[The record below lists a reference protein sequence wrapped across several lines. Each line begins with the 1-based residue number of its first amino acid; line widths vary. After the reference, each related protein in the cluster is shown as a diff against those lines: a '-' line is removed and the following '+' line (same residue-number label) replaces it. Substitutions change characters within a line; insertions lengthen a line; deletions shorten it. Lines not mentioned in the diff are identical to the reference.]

1 MLKNNIE
8 HIAFILDG
16 NKRWAKKNNLSLS
29 EGYKNGLNN
38 INNLIKGSIDLHIP
52 FLTLFTLSSE
62 NLYRTSVNKIFQV
75 IYDEFSFFFEK
86 VINEKKVKIKIIG
99 SKKNL
104 PNKIINLINHCEN
117 ETKKNKVLN
126 LTLAFNYGFKN
137 EILNVIN
144 EIQNNNIYNNINEE
158 NLRKL
163 FYLGDIPDPD
173 ILIRTGGNKRLS
185 NFIMYNL
192 IYTEI
197 YFIEKLWPEFL
208 IDDLLKIIN
217 EYKKTKRS
225 YGL

>member
-1 MLKNNIE
+1 MLKNKIE

-38 INNLIKGSIDLHIP
+38 INNLIKSSIDLNIP
-52 FLTLFTLSSE
+52 FLTIFTLSSE
-62 NLYRTSVNKIFQV
+62 NLHRTSVNKIFQV

-86 VINEKKVKIKIIG
+86 VISEKKVKIKIIG
-99 SKKNL
+99 SKNNL
-104 PNKIINLINHCEN
+104 PNKIINLINHCEI
-117 ETKKNKVLN
+117 ETKKNTVLN

-144 EIQNNNIYNNINEE
+144 LIYKNNSFKNINEN
-158 NLRKL
+158 NLREL
-163 FYLGDIPDPD
+163 FYLGNLPDPD
-173 ILIRTGGNKRLS
+173 ILVRTGGNKRLS

-197 YFIEKLWPEFL
+197 YFIEKLWPDFSNNDL
-208 IDDLLKIIN
+208 IEIIN
-217 EYKKTKRS
+217 DYKTITRT

>member
-1 MLKNNIE
+1 MPKNKIE

-38 INNLIKGSIDLHIP
+38 INNLIKSSINLKIP
-52 FLTLFTLSSE
+52 YLTLFTLSSE
-62 NLYRTSVNKIFQV
+62 NLHRTTVNKIFQV

-86 VINEKKVKIKIIG
+86 VIKEKKVKVKVIG

-104 PNKIINLINHCEN
+104 PEKILKLINHCEN
-117 ETKKNKVLN
+117 ETKQNTTLN
-126 LTLAFNYGFKN
+126 LILAFNYGFKN

-144 EIQNNNIYNNINEE
+144 LIYKNNSFKNINEN
-158 NLRKL
+158 NLREL
-163 FYLGDIPDPD
+163 FYLGNLPDPD
-173 ILIRTGGNKRLS
+173 ILVRTGGNKRLS

-192 IYTEI
+192 TYTEI
-197 YFIEKLWPEFL
+197 YFIEKLWPDFSNNDL
-208 IDDLLKIIN
+208 IEIIN
-217 EYKKTKRS
+217 DYKTITRT

>member
-1 MLKNNIE
+1 MPKNKIE

-38 INNLIKGSIDLHIP
+38 INNLIKSSINLKIP
-52 FLTLFTLSSE
+52 YLTLFTLSSE
-62 NLYRTSVNKIFQV
+62 NLHRTTVNKIFQV

-86 VINEKKVKIKIIG
+86 VIKEKKVKVKVIG

-104 PNKIINLINHCEN
+104 PEKILKLINHCEN
-117 ETKKNKVLN
+117 ETKQNTTLN
-126 LTLAFNYGFKN
+126 LILAFNYGFKN

-144 EIQNNNIYNNINEE
+144 LIYKNNSFKNINEN
-158 NLRKL
+158 NLREL
-163 FYLGDIPDPD
+163 FYLGNLPDPD
-173 ILIRTGGNKRLS
+173 ILVRTGGNKRLS

-197 YFIEKLWPEFL
+197 YFIEKLWPDFSNN
-208 IDDLLKIIN
+208 DLLEIIN
-217 EYKKTKRS
+217 DYKTITRT